1 MISETNL
8 LYNKISLL
16 NVKQSLLSWD
26 NLSELPKVLEISNL
40 IDNDMLY
47 TDFFY
52 LREAFENK
60 LK

>member
-52 LREAFENK
+52 LREAFEKK